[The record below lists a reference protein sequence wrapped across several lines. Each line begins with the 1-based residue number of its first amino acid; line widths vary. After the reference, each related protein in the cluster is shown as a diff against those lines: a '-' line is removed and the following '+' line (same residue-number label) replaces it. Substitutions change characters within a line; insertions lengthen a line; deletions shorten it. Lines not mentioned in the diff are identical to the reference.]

1 MTKQVTTYTIEYET
15 SKDNMKGKVST
26 MTKKERIEVMKQ
38 AGIDVDAFIA
48 MGLPAGSKVTIN
60 LPNGDQAEIELMLKQ
75 FEDMD
80 AIKAD
85 PYFSRWTMAQ
95 VFNILRNRMSV
106 ERALYFKYERPYRY
120 QFTQTL
126 DRLKELYKL
135 PAGSERREILS
146 RFFNDWVADKLCI
159 EHMILAREFI
169 NGLPTHSCKGKPYKK
184 IPGIGD
190 VFVKDIEGVVFA
202 PLEKAYDKMRK
213 YLFSNPTMF
222 IKAFED
228 FIKHMVKFDKKET
241 PLNKWFIAAYQGRG
255 AYLTATGLIEFH
267 GCRVYPRLPGKYS
280 WQKTKADKPLS
291 REDSLKAV
299 KAKVEEI
306 TNLIC
311 PPDSYMLWGMMKE
324 IVEDNGFNFYK
335 VMDEKYNG

>member
-1 MTKQVTTYTIEYET
+1 
-15 SKDNMKGKVST
+15 
-26 MTKKERIEVMKQ
+26 MTKKERIEAMKQ

-85 PYFSRWTMAQ
+85 PYFSRWVMAQ
-95 VFNILRNRMSV
+95 VFDILRSRLSV
-106 ERALYFKYERPYRY
+106 ERYLCRKYDHPYYY

-126 DRLKELYKL
+126 DRLKELYLKT

-146 RFFNDWVADKLCI
+146 KFFNDRVAFELASGYL
-159 EHMILAREFI
+159 MILHRYIDE
-169 NGLPTHSCKGKPYKK
+169 LPVAHHKGVPYKK
-184 IPGIGD
+184 VPGYAPG
-190 VFVKDIEGVVFA
+190 VHCKDIEGIVFA
-202 PLEKAYDKMRK
+202 PLERGFERMRDAMYK
-213 YLFSNPTMF
+213 NPKRF
-222 IKAFED
+222 INAFEA
-228 FIKHMVKFDKKET
+228 FIGNMVKIPEAYLKANVG
-241 PLNKWFIAAYQGRG
+241 LNKWFLAAYQGRG

-267 GCRVYPRLPGKYS
+267 GCRVYPRVLGKYS
-280 WQKTKADKPLS
+280 WHKVKSDKPLS

-324 IVEDNGFNFYK
+324 LVEDNGFDFYK